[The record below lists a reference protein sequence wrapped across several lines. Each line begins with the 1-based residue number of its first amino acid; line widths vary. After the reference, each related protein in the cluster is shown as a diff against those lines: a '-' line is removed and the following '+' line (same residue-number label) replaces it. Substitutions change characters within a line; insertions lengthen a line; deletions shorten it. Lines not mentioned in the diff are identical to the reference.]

1 MILDSLKNAEL
12 YYALSPRLKT
22 AFEYLANN
30 DLLSFEPGRH
40 DIEGDDIFVNIAHVE
55 LKKPE
60 AAKLE
65 VHNKYLDI
73 QILLEGDRVS
83 YGWAE
88 RCDMKEPKGEFDTV
102 KDVLFFEDAPQ
113 TYYTLKMGQFSI
125 LLPEDAHAPM
135 IGEGAAKRAIF
146 KVKID

>member
-1 MILDSLKNAEL
+1 MIFDSLKNAEL
-12 YYALSPRLKT
+12 YYSLSPRLKD
-22 AFEYLANN
+22 AFEFLANN
-30 DLLSFEPGRH
+30 DLLTFEAGRH
-40 DIEGDDIFVNIAHVE
+40 DIDGDNLFVNIAHVE

-65 VHNKYLDI
+65 VHNKYIDI
-73 QILLEGDRVS
+73 QVLLEGEKES

-88 RCDMKEPKGEFDTV
+88 RCDMTQPKSDFDTV

-113 TYYTLKMGQFSI
+113 TYYTLKVGQFSI